1 MLFND
6 NIKIKLVIV
15 LADKVNI
22 SATAVFGKKT
32 EIP

>member
-6 NIKIKLVIV
+6 IKIKLVIA

-32 EIP
+32 EKP